1 MIETSRAEEA
11 FSKFRPCGIS
21 TEIIAQVER
30 LLAEHL
36 EEYDRLEVY
45 RNLYGCIDYTSLR
58 GGDTEESVA
67 KMVMR
72 INDLEGSHPNCP
84 NVAGICVYPAL
95 LATVRDTLTAQE
107 VRLISVCGGFPA
119 SQTFA
124 EVKIAETALAVAE
137 GAEEIDVV
145 LNLNRFLSGDYE
157 ACAEELEE
165 IKESCRG
172 AKLKVIIESG
182 LLADADAIRRAS
194 ILALFS
200 GADFIKTSTGKE
212 YPGASLEAVFVMCQ
226 VLKEYYEK
234 FGQRRGLKVSGGV
247 RTPEDALK
255 FYCIVAQVL
264 GDEWLTPELFRI
276 GTSSLEGVLRE
287 KC

>member
-1 MIETSRAEEA
+1 MIEINRAEEA
-11 FSKFRPCGIS
+11 FSKFHPCGTS
-21 TEIIAQVER
+21 TEIMAQVEH

-36 EEYDRLEVY
+36 EQYNRLEVY
-45 RNLYGCIDYTSLR
+45 RNLYGCVDYTSLR

-72 INDLEGSHPNCP
+72 INDLEGSNPNCP
-84 NVAGICVYPAL
+84 NIAGICVYPAL

-137 GAEEIDVV
+137 GAEEIDIV

-157 ACAEELEE
+157 ACAEEIEE

-226 VLKEYYEK
+226 VLKEYHEK
-234 FGQRRGLKVSGGV
+234 YGQRRGLKVSGGV

-255 FYCIVAQVL
+255 FYCIAAQVL

-276 GTSSLEGVLRE
+276 GASSLEEVLRE